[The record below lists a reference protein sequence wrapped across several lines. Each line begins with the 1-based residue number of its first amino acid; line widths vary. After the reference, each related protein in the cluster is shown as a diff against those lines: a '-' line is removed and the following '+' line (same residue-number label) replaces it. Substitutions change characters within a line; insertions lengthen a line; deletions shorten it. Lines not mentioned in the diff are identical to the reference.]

1 MNLGNFLTGMQID
14 LHEQRAALR
23 QVMNTQQQAIDAQ
36 RHYGLHPH
44 QEQAIDRLRRTKQV
58 PLVMVMETKPLPRIP
73 ERGNEPSWANL
84 NGRWL

>member
-23 QVMNTQQQAIDAQ
+23 QMMNTQQQAIDAQ
-36 RHYGLHPH
+36 LHYGLHPY
-44 QEQAIDRLRRTKQV
+44 QQQAVDRLRRTKQV
-58 PLVMVMETKPLPRIP
+58 PQVMIMEVKSVVR
-73 ERGNEPSWANL
+73 RHDCEPSWANL